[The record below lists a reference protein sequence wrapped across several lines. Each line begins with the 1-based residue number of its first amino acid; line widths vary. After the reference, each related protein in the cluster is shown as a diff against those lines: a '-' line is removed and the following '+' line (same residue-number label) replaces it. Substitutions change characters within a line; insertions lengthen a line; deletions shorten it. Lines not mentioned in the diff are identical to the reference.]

1 MFSNYSVGA
10 DVITTTPREKL
21 ENIFIKYGAD
31 PLPAFT
37 NPDWNILNG
46 NIFQIHGSYI
56 IIDGLYF
63 HDNTNPP
70 GSDRKNK
77 NVQKLGAVYLA
88 LGTHHNI
95 VRNCEFYNSPV
106 GIKIKGK
113 PISLPAIIFMM
124 LMIAWRIPGGQS
136 LLWWL
141 RPTMK

>member
-1 MFSNYSVGA
+1 M
-10 DVITTTPREKL
+10 
-21 ENIFIKYGAD
+21 
-31 PLPAFT
+31 PAFT

-88 LGTHHNI
+88 LGTPHNI